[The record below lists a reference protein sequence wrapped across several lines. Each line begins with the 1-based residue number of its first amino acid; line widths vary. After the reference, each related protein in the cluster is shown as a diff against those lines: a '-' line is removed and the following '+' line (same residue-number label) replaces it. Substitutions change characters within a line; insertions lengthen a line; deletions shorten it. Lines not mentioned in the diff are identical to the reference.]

1 MRNFDAELE
10 LLKNGFIA
18 AFISDLLRISLFIGF
33 VSIILY
39 LCYKAIWYFHGR
51 NDDESEDEPVRRDWE
66 HDDFDVIKTNQRNAR
81 RKEIV
86 KKIVARDREFIDIEN
101 YKGTE
106 DIIRQN
112 KVRNSHSPFATLS
125 SAIFFGFIAVI
136 ASFFVIFVLT
146 SIFIFVIYS
155 FLGIS
160 FIHFLEGLNQSFS
173 R

>member
-1 MRNFDAELE
+1 MRNFESEIE
-10 LLKNGFIA
+10 LLKSGFIH

-33 VSIILY
+33 VSIVLY
-39 LCYKAIWYFHGR
+39 MLYKAIWYFHGR
-51 NDDESEDEPVRRDWE
+51 EDDEFEDEPVRRDWE
-66 HDDFDVIKTNQRNAR
+66 HDDFDVIKTSQRSVR

-86 KKIVARDREFIDIEN
+86 KKIVAKDREFIDIEN

-106 DIIRQN
+106 GIVQQGKIRD
-112 KVRNSHSPFATLS
+112 SHSASSTLMG
-125 SAIFFGFIAVI
+125 AIFFGFIAVI
-136 ASFFVIFVLT
+136 ASFFVIFIVT

-160 FIHFLEGLNQSFS
+160 FIHLMEGLNQSFT

>member
-18 AFISDLLRISLFIGF
+18 AFISDLLRISLFVGF

-39 LCYKAIWYFHGR
+39 LCYKAIWYFHGG
-51 NDDESEDEPVRRDWE
+51 DDESEDEPVRRDWE
-66 HDDFDVIKTNQRNAR
+66 RDDFDVIKTNQLNAR

-106 DIIRQN
+106 DIIRQS
-112 KVRNSHSPFATLS
+112 KVRDSHSGYSTLS
-125 SAIFFGFIAVI
+125 RALFFGFVAVI